1 MLQQLQIEYK
11 GAVVSKKN
19 NKVIRYNRHTGH
31 RFITSND
38 MAKRNE
44 SDMVAQF
51 RLRTRG
57 AFKAEEW
64 SPCSLEFRIYEPDM
78 KRRDLDNQI
87 TSVLDALVKA
97 EVIPDDGIETVRGIQ
112 VKLMG
117 VCKSNPRVEVVLTK
131 EQGEI
136 LCLP

>member
-51 RLRTRG
+51 RLQTRG
-57 AFKAEEW
+57 A
-64 SPCSLEFRIYEPDM
+64 Y
-78 KRRDLDNQI
+78 
-87 TSVLDALVKA
+87 
-97 EVIPDDGIETVRGIQ
+97 
-112 VKLMG
+112 MG
-117 VCKSNPRVEVVLTK
+117 WARLAR
-131 EQGEI
+131 
-136 LCLP
+136 